1 MKLNLIPTLIAGA
14 ISLLART
21 VSFAEEPLLGNPSDI
36 IARTEFL
43 TTSGSPTAPAAA
55 TVNGDDGDLR
65 PGFVTTKNGETQFFV
80 EIPDLIWARKTEAQI
95 RKRQGLDPSITKK
108 PDDANGLTKRDKEIN
123 DAVVMGERYA
133 TEYLRADFDERAK
146 KFGLSQMQ
154 NWYFAT
160 DAIMRAAVELYKEDP
175 QLQRIFYETARAY
188 HEQFLSGAIAIPYQ
202 KVVNQKNKR
211 KQ

>member
-1 MKLNLIPTLIAGA
+1 
-14 ISLLART
+14 
-21 VSFAEEPLLGNPSDI
+21 
-36 IARTEFL
+36 
-43 TTSGSPTAPAAA
+43 
-55 TVNGDDGDLR
+55 
-65 PGFVTTKNGETQFFV
+65 
-80 EIPDLIWARKTEAQI
+80 
-95 RKRQGLDPSITKK
+95 
-108 PDDANGLTKRDKEIN
+108 
-123 DAVVMGERYA
+123 MGERYA
-133 TEYLRADFDERAK
+133 SEYLRADFEERAK

>member
-1 MKLNLIPTLIAGA
+1 MNLMKLNLIPTLIAGA

-65 PGFVTTKNGETQFFV
+65 PGFVTTRNGETQYFV
-80 EIPDLIWARKTEAQI
+80 EIPDLISVRKM
-95 RKRQGLDPSITKK
+95 QGLDPSITKK
-108 PDDANGLTKRDKEIN
+108 PDDTNGLTKRDKEIN
-123 DAVVMGERYA
+123 EAVVMGETYA
-133 TEYLRADFDERAK
+133 IEYLRTDLEERSK

-188 HEQFLSGAIAIPYQ
+188 HEQFLSGAIAIPYE